1 MEVNGAQKQVEGR
14 VEVIALFWRSV
25 LLSVRIGLRSCCA
38 VPCVRDGRLAQA
50 VLDAKPAKVRLTP
63 QIGTAYRTTLARLH
77 QTLISGG
84 QPEAVDAARALI
96 RQFRYGSHHSAA
108 FRSDSRI
115 PPIQHQSRAK
125 TCGGPLVTG
134 RTSSASFMRNS
145 LELDHLEGDPVR
157 TIHSTPSTN
166 IWLVRPVAP
175 FLWGRP
181 MISGAIRSQAAAL
194 STIRSKTPMAAS
206 RKAALNLI
214 KRVPGIPGVHTTWTR
229 PQCLPAWWRSLFEC
243 LDDPRRL
250 GMLLRPGRQLA
261 PTHGAQLTA

>member
-1 MEVNGAQKQVEGR
+1 MEVNAAQKQVEGR
-14 VEVIALFWRSV
+14 VEVIALFWRPV

-77 QTLISGG
+77 QTLVSSG

-125 TCGGPLVTG
+125 TCEGSLVTG
-134 RTSSASFMRNS
+134 RTSSATHF
-145 LELDHLEGDPVR
+145 V
-157 TIHSTPSTN
+157 
-166 IWLVRPVAP
+166 
-175 FLWGRP
+175 
-181 MISGAIRSQAAAL
+181 Q
-194 STIRSKTPMAAS
+194 
-206 RKAALNLI
+206 
-214 KRVPGIPGVHTTWTR
+214 
-229 PQCLPAWWRSLFEC
+229 LFNFVTFY
-243 LDDPRRL
+243 
-250 GMLLRPGRQLA
+250 GLA
-261 PTHGAQLTA
+261 PELIHKYVHNACRDTCELQLPGGGSPEQYD